1 MQTMNKTTQSQRVL
15 EYIRETGSITQLE
28 ALKELGVMRLA
39 SRISDLK
46 REGYNIISKPEA
58 VVNRYGEKTYIKR
71 YSEGGEKLMTEYTM
85 AEWIFDDADEYG
97 YSYKCSNCG
106 RITMFRTKHDMSNEC
121 RNCKAKMRG
130 KNNG

>member
-1 MQTMNKTTQSQRVL
+1 MNKTTQSQRVL

-71 YSEGGEKLMTEYTM
+71 YSEGC
-85 AEWIFDDADEYG
+85 AE
-97 YSYKCSNCG
+97 
-106 RITMFRTKHDMSNEC
+106 
-121 RNCKAKMRG
+121 
-130 KNNG
+130 NG